1 MATESLLQLSL
12 ADFLD
17 RLASDTPTPGGGSV
31 AALTGALAAGL
42 GQMVCAFTFGK
53 PKFAAVEP
61 QVRVLS
67 DRLTR
72 AGTMFRTLIVED
84 AAAYEVLS
92 VALKRPRTDP
102 QRALAVQET
111 ARLAGGV
118 PLETAVLSAKVRR
131 DLEQLS
137 KVANP
142 LLHSDAQAAIRLAVA
157 AMDAA
162 IANVRANLP
171 LMAADEAREF
181 EKQVQALGPA

>member
-1 MATESLLQLSL
+1 MATDSLLSLSV

-42 GQMVCAFTFGK
+42 GQMVCAFTLGK

-61 QVRVLS
+61 RVRTLS
-67 DRLTR
+67 NRLTR
-72 AGTMFRTLIVED
+72 AGKLLRALVDED

-92 VALKRPRTDP
+92 TALKRPKSDEQRT
-102 QRALAVQET
+102 RAVQQA
-111 ARLAGGV
+111 ARLAGGI
-118 PLETAVLSAKVRR
+118 PLETAILCAKVGR

-142 LLHSDAQAAIRLAVA
+142 LLHSDAQAAIRLATA
-157 AMDAA
+157 ATHAA
-162 IANVRANLP
+162 TANVRANLP
-171 LMAADEAREF
+171 LMTPDDAREI
-181 EKQVQALGPA
+181 EKQVQALGVV